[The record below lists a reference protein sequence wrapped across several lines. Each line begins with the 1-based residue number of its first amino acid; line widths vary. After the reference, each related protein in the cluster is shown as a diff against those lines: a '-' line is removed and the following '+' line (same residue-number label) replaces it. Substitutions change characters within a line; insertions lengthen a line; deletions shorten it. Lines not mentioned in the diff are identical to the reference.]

1 MMTTRAMSL
10 VLCAGMLLGI
20 PVGMAVA
27 RHAAASRWG
36 KDRYAHKL
44 AVFSRELKLTPDQ
57 KTEVAAILQEKRKKI
72 EGLRAEIRPRF
83 QAIRAATNAE
93 IRQVLSPTQQPRFEQ
108 LQAQE
113 EARRAKR
120 RAKSDSR

>member
-10 VLCAGMLLGI
+10 VLCAGMLLGV

-27 RHAAASRWG
+27 RHAAAPPWV

-44 AVFSRELKLTPDQ
+44 DVFSRELKLTPDQ
-57 KTEVAAILQEKRKKI
+57 KQQVAAILQEKRKKI

-93 IRQVLSPTQQPRFEQ
+93 IRQVLLPTQQPRFEQ

-113 EARRAKR
+113 EARWAKW